1 MQKFSM
7 LIDKFKTSFSLWFV
21 GFVSGLINFSVSWCY
36 KDILSSF
43 LPKVL
48 QFYFHIEAFNLPDIY
63 SFCVL
68 SCKNNQV
75 F

>member
-1 MQKFSM
+1 M

-63 SFCVL
+63 FFCVL
-68 SCKNNQV
+68 SYKNNQV